1 MAEKLDK
8 AIKSKLSYCLNSKYQ
23 FFLKAIIFAQI
34 INAVLEIIGLGVF
47 IPIFKLLS
55 NESEFLN
62 NNISTHFFN
71 YLSITTS
78 RSKNLIILIFFLIF
92 YCLKTLYSII
102 NNFLLN
108 KFITNSGAIFGI
120 KLYKSYMGLGYLEFS
135 KNNFSS
141 ILKILKDDVAFFTAY
156 LNAII
161 SLWSEIILISVIS
174 IGLLIYD
181 FKSTLVLG
189 IIFFTISALYF
200 FSTKSVTGKLA
211 FKRNEIIGRLL
222 RNISDS
228 VNGFK
233 ELIVFQL
240 KSKFAQNHIL
250 FRFQLAKTQSY
261 ISTLNTLPKYIFEL
275 ILFSLIILI
284 LLYYEIFY
292 IDKETLL
299 LKLGL
304 FTLAA
309 FKIIP
314 SINKISTALQS
325 IKINKFSVDLLLNNL
340 KQNDSKVHL
349 INENKIFLNKEI
361 RQIFFE
367 NIYFSYNENK
377 NILSNI
383 NLKIGVGKSILIS
396 GESGSGKT
404 TLINIISGVL
414 SPKKGKITI
423 NNKTYDSIPKSLLG
437 QIAIVSQEV
446 FIFEESISNNIS
458 LDFLSVK
465 KINDQKRIDTAIES
479 AGLKLFVDNLANG
492 TNTLIGEKGYNLSGG
507 QRQRISVARA
517 LYRRSKI
524 LILDE
529 STSNLD
535 GITENILINH
545 LMKIKNNIGLIIV
558 SHKPEKFNFVDEKYT
573 FVNNKL
579 LKSES

>member
-8 AIKSKLSYCLNSKYQ
+8 AIKSRLSYCLNSKYQ

-92 YCLKTLYSII
+92 YCLKTLYSIL

-189 IIFFTISALYF
+189 VTFFTISALYF

-222 RNISDS
+222 RNITDS

-261 ISTLNTLPKYIFEL
+261 INTLNTLPKYIFEL

-361 RQIFFE
+361 KQIFFE

-529 STSNLD
+529 STSSLD

-579 LKSES
+579 LKSEG

>member
-8 AIKSKLSYCLNSKYQ
+8 AIKSRLSYCLNSKYQ

-141 ILKILKDDVAFFTAY
+141 ILKILKDDIAFFTAY

-189 IIFFTISALYF
+189 VTFFTISALYF

-222 RNISDS
+222 RNITDS

-261 ISTLNTLPKYIFEL
+261 INTLNTLPKYIFEL

-377 NILSNI
+377 NILSNL

-423 NNKTYDSIPKSLLG
+423 NNKTYDSIPKSLLR

-529 STSNLD
+529 STSSLD

-579 LKSES
+579 LKSEG

>member
-211 FKRNEIIGRLL
+211 FKRNEIIGRLI

-558 SHKPEKFNFVDEKYT
+558 SHNPEKFNFVDEKYT

-579 LKSES
+579 LKSEG

>member
-211 FKRNEIIGRLL
+211 FKRNEIIGRLI

-261 ISTLNTLPKYIFEL
+261 INTLNTLPKYIFEL

-383 NLKIGVGKSILIS
+383 NLKIEVGKSILIS

-579 LKSES
+579 LKSEG

>member
-1 MAEKLDK
+1 MAKKLNK
-8 AIKSKLSYCLNSKYQ
+8 AIKFKLSNILNSKYK
-23 FFLKAIIFAQI
+23 FFLKAIIFSQI

-47 IPIFKLLS
+47 IPIFELLS
-55 NESEFLN
+55 NETEFIN
-62 NNISTHFFN
+62 NNILTDFFN

-92 YCLKTLYSII
+92 YCFKTLYSII

-141 ILKILKDDVAFFTAY
+141 ILKILKDDIAFFTTY

-189 IIFFTISALYF
+189 IIFFTISSLYF

-222 RNISDS
+222 RNITDS

-261 ISTLNTLPKYIFEL
+261 INTLNTLPKYIFEL

-458 LDFLSVK
+458 LDFSSVK

-524 LILDE
+524 LIFDE
-529 STSNLD
+529 STSSLD

-579 LKSES
+579 LKSED